1 MTKDLIALTPK
12 MPDPLSLLVGLHAGG
27 PGTEARATADG
38 AVVQL
43 LGPGGRPL
51 VSVESPVL
59 VQVPGEVER
68 LLGPEQAAAAPMPV
82 WWTEARASGAVPAA
96 EPLAGSVV
104 GRLVHLLGGTVWPP
118 GAGGIGVV
126 PVAGGPGDDPTA
138 GTTAIVAE
146 DALPAVDVVTGSTV
160 VVLADRPVVPLTAW
174 LSEVLRTTAAQGSA
188 LQIVTPAHCRLSHPL
203 RTALTGP
210 PNRWVVQ
217 HPDHGYYDG
226 LTGAVL
232 SWRDGTFAAVADA
245 SGQGTLAE
253 AFRPDGPTG
262 ERQLAVTFRTA
273 YPPEEEL
280 LLGRSLELAW
290 RTLTGAPPAGWGTAE
305 PVNLPWS
312 PRQLTETARRRM
324 PEPTL
329 ITAVG
334 APDRPAL
341 ATVRITRTTAGV
353 EEEVS
358 LAVGYGDGERVPL
371 DAVRTLAAAL
381 ADGEHG
387 LVSLLATLR
396 PARRDLTA
404 PPVFEAPPVP
414 LAFTLGP
421 AGVLETTLTH
431 ARRPPL
437 ALRPVEL
444 GPAARPSLHYPLG
457 DGDHA
462 EAWHTLDVLLTHLRR
477 RAAV

>member
-1 MTKDLIALTPK
+1 MTKDLIALTPR
-12 MPDPLSLLVGLHAGG
+12 MPDPLTLLVGLHAGG
-27 PGTEARATADG
+27 PGTRATATADG

-43 LGPGGRPL
+43 LGAGGRPL

-59 VQVPGEVER
+59 VQVPGEVDR
-68 LLGPEQAAAAPMPV
+68 LLGPRSAAAAPVPV
-82 WWTEARASGAVPAA
+82 WWTETRASSAVPEA

-104 GRLVHLLGGTVWPP
+104 GRLAHLLGGTVWPP
-118 GAGGIGVV
+118 GAGGTGVV
-126 PVAGGPGDDPTA
+126 PVESDPGPDGTE

-146 DALPAVDVVTGSTV
+146 DPLPAVDVVTESTV

-174 LSEVLRTTAAQGSA
+174 LAEVLRTTAARGSA
-188 LQIVTPAHCRLSHPL
+188 LQIVTPAHCRLSHHL

-217 HPDHGYYDG
+217 HADCGYYDG

-232 SWRDGTFAAVADA
+232 GWRDGTFAVVPDA
-245 SGQGTLAE
+245 AGGSAP
-253 AFRPDGPTG
+253 AAPYRPAGPTG
-262 ERQLAVTFRTA
+262 ERQLAVSFRTA
-273 YPPEEEL
+273 YPPEAEL

-305 PVNLPWS
+305 PINLPWS
-312 PRQLTETARRRM
+312 PRQLTDLARARM
-324 PEPTL
+324 PEPTFV
-329 ITAVG
+329 TAVG
-334 APDRPAL
+334 APGRPAL

-353 EEEVS
+353 EEDVT
-358 LAVGYGDGERVPL
+358 LTVGHGEGERVPL
-371 DAVRTLAAAL
+371 DAVQDLAAAL

-387 LVSLLATLR
+387 LISLLATLR

-421 AGVLETTLTH
+421 EGVLETTLTH

-437 ALRPVEL
+437 ALRPVQL
-444 GPAARPSLHYPLG
+444 GPEARPALHYPLG
-457 DGDHA
+457 DGTHA
-462 EAWHTLDVLLTHLRR
+462 EAWHALDVLLTHLRR

>member
-1 MTKDLIALTPK
+1 MTKDVIALTPK
-12 MPDPLSLLVGLHAGG
+12 MPDALSLLVGLHAGG
-27 PGTEARATADG
+27 PGTEVTATADG

-43 LGPGGRPL
+43 LGSGGRPL
-51 VSVESPVL
+51 VSVESPLL
-59 VQVPGEVER
+59 VQVPGEIER
-68 LLGPEQAAAAPMPV
+68 LLGAESAAQAPVPV
-82 WWTEARASGAVPAA
+82 WWTETRASSAVPEA
-96 EPLAGSVV
+96 ERLAGSVV
-104 GRLVHLLGGTVWPP
+104 GRLTHLLGGTVWPP
-118 GAGGIGVV
+118 GAGTIGVV
-126 PVAGGPGDDPTA
+126 PVESDPGDGTDQTA
-138 GTTAIVAE
+138 VIVAE
-146 DALPAVDVVTGSTV
+146 DALPAVDVVTESTV

-174 LSEVLRTTAAQGSA
+174 LSEVLRTTAAQDSA
-188 LQIVTPAHCRLSHPL
+188 LQIVTPAHCRLSHHL

-217 HPDHGYYDG
+217 HPDCGYYDG

-232 SWRDGTFAAVADA
+232 GWQHGTFAVVTDE
-245 SGQGTLAE
+245 SGQGTVAE
-253 AFRPDGPTG
+253 PYRPSGPTG
-262 ERQLAVTFRTA
+262 EHQLTVSFRTA
-273 YPPEEEL
+273 YPPEGEL

-312 PRQLTETARRRM
+312 PRQLTDLARGRV

-334 APDRPAL
+334 SPDRPAL

-353 EEEVS
+353 EENVT
-358 LAVGYGDGERVPL
+358 LTIGYGEGERVPL
-371 DAVRTLAAAL
+371 DAVRTLAGAL

-387 LVSLLATLR
+387 LISLLATLG

-414 LAFTLGP
+414 LSFTLG
-421 AGVLETTLTH
+421 AEGVLETTLTH

-437 ALRPVEL
+437 TLRPVQL
-444 GPAARPSLHYPLG
+444 GPEARPALHYPLG
-457 DGDHA
+457 DGTHA
-462 EAWHTLDVLLTHLRR
+462 EAWNTLDVLLTHLRR